1 MNEVESNLVL
11 HEMCEVQE
19 NFYGIVKTQKVKEHL
34 VHVMQ
39 NKNGVEMEYIIKI
52 MKIVIQMIQNIQIM
66 ELDHIKPVILV
77 VSW

>member
-1 MNEVESNLVL
+1 
-11 HEMCEVQE
+11 MCEVQE
-19 NFYGIVKTQKVKEHL
+19 NFYGIVKTKKVKEHL

-66 ELDHIKPVILV
+66 KLDHIKPVIQV